1 MARRYLT
8 SAQWRDLIA
17 QQAAGHESVVE
28 FCQRLGLTPKSF
40 YRRRAALRQTD
51 QAKGMMVVA
60 PPIARPAPGPVVVS
74 WHGVELTLSAAAS
87 PTWIAQL
94 MRDLADAPVA

>member
-17 QQAAGHESVVE
+17 QQAGGSESAVE

-40 YRRRAALRQTD
+40 YRRRAALRQ
-51 QAKGMMVVA
+51 AEPLKGLMVVA
-60 PPIARPAPGPVVVS
+60 PPVTRSASGPMVVS

-87 PTWIAQL
+87 PAWIAQP
-94 MRDLADAPVA
+94 MRELADAPVA

>member
-1 MARRYLT
+1 M
-8 SAQWRDLIA
+8 
-17 QQAAGHESVVE
+17 VE

-51 QAKGMMVVA
+51 SATGMMVVA
-60 PPIARPAPGPVVVS
+60 PPIARPSSGPMVVS

>member
-8 SAQWRDLIA
+8 SAQWHDLIT
-17 QQAAGHESVVE
+17 QQASGSESVVA

-40 YRRRAALRQTD
+40 YRHRAALRQ
-51 QAKGMMVVA
+51 AEPSKGLMVVA
-60 PPIARPAPGPVVVS
+60 PPVARSASGPMVIS

-94 MRDLADAPVA
+94 MRELADAPVA